1 MEEEVLEVASDGQG
15 SLIIRDHGDEGTE
28 INIEGEV
35 SEVIVSPEAQV
46 VSKDVENE
54 EEIES
59 GRQESHLLSKLK
71 TSALRYPTE
80 LITFLDSKMTYIEEK
95 IDMFLDI
102 RDTAHAMYLD
112 RISSFLLMTL
122 FRPTLRMIELSVERG
137 RNITSPYIHLA
148 SESSKRHLTM
158 ALETSLKTLGHS
170 DPPRVTGLL
179 SNHMMKF
186 AYWLRNSDNYPLLL
200 FLFFCHFVLVYF
212 LFFRDGIFSPG
223 RTFKVSAYGFKSS
236 KYSSEKASEHV
247 KAVTRSETP
256 VQSQRKSMTIQV
268 PENATSRSSS
278 ASFNSDKTDE
288 DAASR
293 SSASVAT
300 GSPPIG
306 FSEGD
311 MEDASPSSSY
321 SSKSSKRGSTGGSG
335 SRKEDSRKHFFKGWD
350 FCLLDEEKR
359 AAKKFEDPES
369 LVGWR
374 VRIRPDWTDDK
385 VTGVVLETRKNFRRK
400 SVFRILVDDQPDAV
414 DASRNSP
421 RGAVKGPNVKTFDLR
436 RVGRN
441 HGVPFTTVAY
451 VGKITKSTTEVLG
464 AGRGKGDRTTSYT
477 IDQDTHALI

>member
-15 SLIIRDHGDEGTE
+15 SLIRGRGGVGNN

-35 SEVIVSPEAQV
+35 SEVILSPETQI
-46 VSKDVENE
+46 VSKDGENE

-59 GRQESHLLSKLK
+59 GRHESHLLSKLK
-71 TSALRYPTE
+71 TSALRYPME
-80 LITFLDSKMTYIEEK
+80 LITFLDSKMRYIEEK

-200 FLFFCHFVLVYF
+200 FLFFCNFVLVYF

-223 RTFKVSAYGFKSS
+223 RTFKVSSYGFKSS
-236 KYSSEKASEHV
+236 KYSSKKASEHV
-247 KAVTRSETP
+247 KAVAKSETP
-256 VQSQRKSMTIQV
+256 VQSQRKSLTIQV

-278 ASFNSDKTDE
+278 SSFNSDKTDD

-311 MEDASPSSSY
+311 MEASPSSSY

-335 SRKEDSRKHFFKGWD
+335 SRKENSRKHFFKGWD

-359 AAKKFEDPES
+359 AAKKFEDPEG

-374 VRIRPDWTDDK
+374 VRIRPEWTDQK
-385 VTGVVLETRKNFRRK
+385 VTGVVLETRKNLRRK

-414 DASRNSP
+414 DASRSSP
-421 RGAVKGPNVKTFDLR
+421 RGAVKEPNVKTFDLR

-477 IDQDTHALI
+477 IDQDAHALI